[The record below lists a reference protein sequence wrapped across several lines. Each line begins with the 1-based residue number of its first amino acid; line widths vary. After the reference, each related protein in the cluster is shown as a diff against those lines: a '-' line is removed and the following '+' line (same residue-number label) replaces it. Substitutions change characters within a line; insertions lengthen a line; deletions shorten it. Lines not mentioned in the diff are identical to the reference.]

1 VESGGFEG
9 LVDGVKL
16 IRQGKIKGQKLIY
29 QTADRKVVVGDAPK
43 AEAVAMDSQPLA
55 PTVGVTA

>member
-9 LVDGVKL
+9 LIDGIKL

-29 QTADRKVVVGDAPK
+29 QTTDRKSEVESVPVSA
-43 AEAVAMDSQPLA
+43 AAMDAQPLA
-55 PTVGVTA
+55 PAVSVAA